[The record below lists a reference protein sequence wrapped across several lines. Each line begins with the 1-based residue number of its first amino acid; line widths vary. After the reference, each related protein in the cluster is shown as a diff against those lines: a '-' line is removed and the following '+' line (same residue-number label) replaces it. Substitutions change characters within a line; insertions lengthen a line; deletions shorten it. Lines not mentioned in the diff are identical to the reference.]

1 MKNINL
7 LLCFSILFISL
18 LSCSRKAEKP
28 KLTLSEYSTQAITS
42 KGIVEKILS
51 ESDYKKMHEIALA
64 VESSRA
70 VDCKAVS
77 DECNILGQILNKIVK
92 STNDGL
98 PGEADNVAIYKLVNQ
113 LNDELSIGHEKL
125 AEQWKEYIN
134 AQSVEGNSK

>member
-7 LLCFSILFISL
+7 LLCFSILCVTL

-42 KGIVEKILS
+42 KGIVEKILN
-51 ESDYKKMHEIALA
+51 EPDYKKMHEIALA

-77 DECNILGQILNKIVK
+77 NECNILGQILNKIVK
-92 STNDGL
+92 ATNDGL

-113 LNDELSIGHEKL
+113 LNDELNVGHEKL

-134 AQSVEGNSK
+134 AQAAEGSSK

>member
-7 LLCFSILFISL
+7 LLCFPILFISL